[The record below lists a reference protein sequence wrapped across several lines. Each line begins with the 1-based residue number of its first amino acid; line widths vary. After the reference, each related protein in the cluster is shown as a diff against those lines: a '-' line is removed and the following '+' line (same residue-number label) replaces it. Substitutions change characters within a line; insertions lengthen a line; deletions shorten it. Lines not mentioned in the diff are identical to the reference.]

1 MIKRFVFGIVLA
13 FMVLLIMGSGL
24 HSVLCGHPRRLA
36 GTKDRLVKIGFGDK
50 RCRGL

>member
-13 FMVLLIMGSGL
+13 FMVLLISGFWL
-24 HSVLCGHPRRLA
+24 AFCFVRPPRRLA
-36 GTKDRLVKIGFGDK
+36 GARDRLVKIGFGDK